1 MVCLTAIVS
10 ALIFCRPLYSY
21 SVFSCWSSLRLC
33 VPSSSRAR
41 SCSFVLVRALPCSF
55 VLFCALPCS
64 FVLFCALPCSF
75 VLFCALPCSFVLF
88 CARSCSFVLFRACFS
103 VLFRARSNACTC
115 DCTWASACVSASAY
129 VFDCVRIRSR
139 VQALTNN
146 IFQVFGFLSWILFAV
161 DLLFFL
167 RHYGSIDGRVARI
180 RVQHLSP
187 GDAGNDDELDVWS
200 GPH

>member
-1 MVCLTAIVS
+1 MLFR
-10 ALIFCRPLYSY
+10 ALLC
-21 SVFSCWSSLRLC
+21 SS
-33 VPSSSRAR
+33 
-41 SCSFVLVRALPCSF
+41 VLVRAILCSSVF
-55 VLFCALPCS
+55 VRAILCS
-64 FVLFCALPCSF
+64 SVLVRAILCSS
-75 VLFCALPCSFVLF
+75 VLVRAIL
-88 CARSCSFVLFRACFS
+88 CSFVLFRACFS

-187 GDAGNDDELDVWS
+187 GDAGNDDELDV
-200 GPH
+200 

>member
-1 MVCLTAIVS
+1 MLFR
-10 ALIFCRPLYSY
+10 ALLC
-21 SVFSCWSSLRLC
+21 SS
-33 VPSSSRAR
+33 
-41 SCSFVLVRALPCSF
+41 VLVRAILCSSVF
-55 VLFCALPCS
+55 VRAILCS
-64 FVLFCALPCSF
+64 SVLVRAILCSS
-75 VLFCALPCSFVLF
+75 VLVRAILCSSVLVR
-88 CARSCSFVLFRACFS
+88 AILCSFVLFRACFS

-187 GDAGNDDELDVWS
+187 GDAGNDDELDV
-200 GPH
+200 